1 MSLPPRV
8 LIIGGGIAG
17 LSAAWEC
24 HRRQVPALVLEA
36 ADRIGG
42 VIRTDTVDGCVLDAG
57 PDAFLAQKPGA
68 MTLCRELR
76 LESELVGMVPPRGA
90 FILAGDR
97 LHPLPEGGA
106 FGLPTSPAAF
116 LRSSLLSWSGKARVA
131 LEPLVPRRRSAA
143 AEEESAGAFFRRRF
157 GQEAATRIAQ
167 PLLGGIHAGDLD
179 MLSARAVVP
188 QFVSLERQGRSVL
201 LALRQQARRRSPEG
215 AFRSFASGMGRLPD
229 ALRDALPEG
238 TVRTGAPVRH
248 VRRSAGRFVVTT
260 ADGQVEHGDIL
271 LTAVPAPDAA
281 ALIESLAP
289 QAAALS
295 AAIPYVSTA
304 TVVLG
309 YPTAAIGRPLRGSGY
324 VVAAEGA
331 TDPVIAVTWITGK
344 WPGRAPAGT
353 TLLRVFFGGAGS
365 EAVLDHDD
373 DTLRRLA
380 HTHVAARF
388 AVSATPTMARV
399 YRWIRRSPQH
409 HVGHPGRVAQLQQA
423 LDASPGLGVAGSGFR
438 AVGIPDVVSDAR
450 REMGRLIEQWH
461 KR

>member
-157 GQEAATRIAQ
+157 GQ
-167 PLLGGIHAGDLD
+167 
-179 MLSARAVVP
+179 
-188 QFVSLERQGRSVL
+188 
-201 LALRQQARRRSPEG
+201 
-215 AFRSFASGMGRLPD
+215 
-229 ALRDALPEG
+229 
-238 TVRTGAPVRH
+238 
-248 VRRSAGRFVVTT
+248 
-260 ADGQVEHGDIL
+260 
-271 LTAVPAPDAA
+271 
-281 ALIESLAP
+281 
-289 QAAALS
+289 
-295 AAIPYVSTA
+295 
-304 TVVLG
+304 
-309 YPTAAIGRPLRGSGY
+309 
-324 VVAAEGA
+324 
-331 TDPVIAVTWITGK
+331 
-344 WPGRAPAGT
+344 
-353 TLLRVFFGGAGS
+353 
-365 EAVLDHDD
+365 
-373 DTLRRLA
+373 
-380 HTHVAARF
+380 
-388 AVSATPTMARV
+388 
-399 YRWIRRSPQH
+399 
-409 HVGHPGRVAQLQQA
+409 
-423 LDASPGLGVAGSGFR
+423 
-438 AVGIPDVVSDAR
+438 
-450 REMGRLIEQWH
+450 
-461 KR
+461 